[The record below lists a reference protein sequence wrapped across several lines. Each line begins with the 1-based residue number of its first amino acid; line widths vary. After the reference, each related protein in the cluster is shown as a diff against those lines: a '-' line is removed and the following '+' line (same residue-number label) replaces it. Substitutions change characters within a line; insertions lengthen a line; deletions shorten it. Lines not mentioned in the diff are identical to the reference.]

1 MKKMYY
7 GGNIITMESKTLDDY
22 TDPEAVIIE
31 DGIISHVGTVEQLN
45 KYTDIDTEKVD
56 LKGRCLMPSFIDAHS
71 HVVMDARFS
80 VFANLSNAE
89 CFNDIIDILVE
100 HKEKNKIGAD
110 DVIIGFGYDNN
121 FLKENAQPDKR
132 VLDKVST
139 VIPVVILHVSG
150 HLACVNSKAL
160 EIAGIN
166 EDTPDIKGG
175 LIERIDNTKE
185 PSGYVEEAGM
195 MVVFEK
201 VMSRV
206 KANVEDIMANMAK
219 TYIKYGVTTVQ
230 DGATTKDDFAFLKM
244 MSDMDK
250 LKVDVVSYPIMPGG
264 GVELLHD
271 NKEYCGRYVKHL
283 KIGGY
288 KLVLDG
294 SPQGRTAWLSKP
306 YEGDDK
312 DYCGYPWMKDED
324 VEGFIRTAVTEK
336 QQLLTHCNGDAA
348 GDQLLKLY
356 EKVIKE
362 TGSREDLRPVMI
374 HCQTARNDQLDK
386 MAELD
391 MIASVFVGHVFY
403 WGDIHLK
410 NLGTERGN
418 HISPCKDALKRGLH
432 VNFHQDTTVTVPDMM
447 HSVWCAVNRISRNGK
462 KIGPDQCI
470 DVYDALKAV
479 TTEAAYEY
487 FEEDSKGTIEEGK
500 RADLVILTDSPLK
513 VDKMDIKDIKVLETI
528 KDGETIYKAK

>member
-1 MKKMYY
+1 MKKIYY
-7 GGNIITMESKTLDDY
+7 NGNIITMAAENIDEY
-22 TDPEAVIIE
+22 TAPEAVVVE
-31 DGIISHVGTVEQLN
+31 DGIIIFVGSIKESE
-45 KYTDIDTEKVD
+45 KHIDDNTEKVD
-56 LKGRCLMPSFIDAHS
+56 LQGRCLMPSFIDAHS

-80 VFANLSNAE
+80 VFANLTDAQS
-89 CFNDIIDILVE
+89 FDDIIEMLNA
-100 HKEKNKIGAD
+100 HKIKNNISDD

-139 VIPVVILHVSG
+139 DIPVVILHVSG

-166 EDTPDIKGG
+166 ENTPDIKGG
-175 LIERIDNTKE
+175 LIERIAGTKE

-206 KANVEDIMANMAK
+206 KANVEDIIDNMAK

-230 DGATTKDDFAFLKM
+230 DGATTKEDFQFLKM
-244 MSDMDK
+244 MSDMNK

-264 GVELLHD
+264 GVDLLHE
-271 NKEYCGRYVKHL
+271 NSEYVGKYKNRL

-294 SPQGRTAWLSKP
+294 SPQGKTAWLSKP

-312 DYCGYPWMKDED
+312 EYCGYPWMKDED
-324 VEGFIRTAVTEK
+324 VENFIRTAVTEK

-348 GDQLLKLY
+348 GDQLLKTY
-356 EKVIKE
+356 EKIVKE
-362 TGSREDLRPVMI
+362 TGSKEDLRPVMI

-386 MAELD
+386 MAKLN
-391 MIASVFVGHVFY
+391 MIASIFVGHVFY

-410 NLGTERGN
+410 NLGEVRGN
-418 HISPCKDALKRGLH
+418 HISPVKDALDRGIH
-432 VNFHQDTTVTVPDMM
+432 VNFHQDTTVTLPDMM
-447 HSVWCAVNRISRNGK
+447 HTVWCAVNRISRNGK
-462 KIGPDQCI
+462 LIGEDQKIS
-470 DVYDALKAV
+470 VYDALKAV

-487 FEEDSKGTIEEGK
+487 FEEDSKGTIEAGK

-513 VDKMDIKDIKVLETI
+513 VDKMDIRYISVVETI
-528 KDGETIYKAK
+528 KDGETIYRA